1 MEDYYK
7 ILGVPRTATEEE
19 IKKAYRKLAK
29 ENHPDYNPNNKEA
42 EERTKEINEAYAT
55 LGDKDKKKAYDAK
68 LNFQNSGPSI
78 NRTQT
83 TTRGTVPSWDPII
96 NFGDLLG
103 DLISGI
109 NQKPKNW
116 QNSLDPTEEFDK
128 FMEYLKETD
137 KETEQ
142 YGVNT
147 QKYRVSLQHK
157 RGIMTVEEI
166 RRAKRDAEYSLNKV
180 RSKGQTIKNFIY
192 EYNKIKKELE
202 NQGETLEGDFSKYLN
217 LKDFYQIDL
226 EELKKARLT
235 LLSNYNDAKRRIN
248 TRISNIIS
256 GFSLINLPLSDI
268 LNYRKIPSSRH
279 MSKENMEE
287 LERML
292 ELIKAID
299 QKLAS
304 LQSSI
309 RDLFSKLRINPAKL
323 TIGLLTIMNENIDKE
338 LAKGMFAKHRI
349 MHMQINIPEE
359 DEDPTFKM

>member
-7 ILGVPRTATEEE
+7 ILGVSRTATEEE

-42 EERTKEINEAYAT
+42 EERTKVINEAYAT
-55 LGDKDKKKAYDAK
+55 LGDEDKKKEYDAK

-78 NRTQT
+78 NRTET
-83 TTRGTVPSWDPII
+83 KTSGTVPSWYPII
-96 NFGDLLG
+96 NFTID

-116 QNSLDPTEEFDK
+116 QDSLDPTEEFDK

-147 QKYRVSLQHK
+147 QKYRASLQHK

-166 RRAKRDAEYSLNKV
+166 QRAKRDVENDLNEVK
-180 RSKGQTIKNFIY
+180 RKGQTIKSFID
-192 EYNKIKKELE
+192 EYNKLKRELE
-202 NQGETLEGDFSKYLN
+202 YQGETLEGDFSLYLN
-217 LKDFYQIDL
+217 LKNFSKIDL
-226 EELKKARLT
+226 EALKKARST
-235 LLSNYNDAKRRIN
+235 MLLNYSDARKKVLD
-248 TRISNIIS
+248 RISNIVS
-256 GFSLINLPLSDI
+256 GFSLLVLPLRDI
-268 LNYRKIPSSRH
+268 LNYRNIREVGS
-279 MSKENMEE
+279 MSKEHMEE

-338 LAKGMFAKHRI
+338 LANGMFAKHRI